1 MNILNTDYNNNI
13 DEVTNNISMDIVQRG
28 TSISNGLE
36 LATTYCSKI
45 IDPRTN
51 TTGCTGQE
59 LSILNRTINN
69 LPIYFIIAHS
79 NIDLNFKRQNNQLVL
94 KNSPKLFKTLDIY
107 SDLSE
112 SKFIVN
118 TTTAGGW
125 GLLDE
130 KSSCIPVGHLLKT
143 DSLALHNYFFNPDI
157 NCEERIT
164 IWSTKE
170 TDRGR
175 DLEKP
180 DFRYPPLFNIP
191 GSKYIDK
198 SHQFGGNKLSG
209 GGFGIIKMSG
219 QSGTKAIDAIS
230 KWEKKH
236 PDGDESTFEDN
247 VYFLSDIGGDL
258 NEKNNN
264 GFSDKD
270 KDLYELLRN
279 NWTIDTYV
287 DDESEDGL
295 VDMGASN
302 VTLSNIISTGG
313 PGIYVSLSCSEYFVD
328 FPDKRLIDYNPNSPD
343 IILTSSIDQAFQTVG
358 AINREQW
365 DIFTKGIKY
374 AVKRSRGVADDAP
387 SATTLLADER
397 SDSLTIGPVGVEN
410 RKRTYDKPAAIAQL
424 RNIESKK
431 KRLFGGR
438 RKTRRRKKKTV
449 HNRKKKRKNTRKRKT
464 RKTNKK

>member
-1 MNILNTDYNNNI
+1 MSILNTDYNNNVKK
-13 DEVTNNISMDIVQRG
+13 VTDNIAMDIIQRG

-36 LATTYCSKI
+36 LANTYCSKI

-51 TTGCTGQE
+51 ITGCTGQE
-59 LSILNRTINN
+59 LSLLNRTINE

-79 NIDLNFKRQNNQLVL
+79 NIDLNFKKQNKQLVL
-94 KNSPKLFKTLDIY
+94 KNSPKLFKTLDNFNN
-107 SDLSE
+107 LSE

-130 KSSCIPVGHLLKT
+130 KTSCVPVGHLLKT
-143 DSLALHNYFFNPDI
+143 DGLALHNYFFNPDI

-164 IWSTKE
+164 IWSTKD

-180 DFRYPPLFNIP
+180 DSRYPPLFNIP

-198 SHQFGGNKLSG
+198 PHQFGGSRLSG
-209 GGFGIIKMSG
+209 GGFGIVKMSS

-230 KWEKKH
+230 KWEKNH
-236 PDGDESTFEDN
+236 LDVNESVFEDN
-247 VYFLSDIGGDL
+247 IYFLSDVGGDL
-258 NEKNNN
+258 GEENNN
-264 GFSDKD
+264 GFTDKD
-270 KDLYELLRN
+270 RDLYELLRN
-279 NWTIDTYV
+279 NWTIDRYI
-287 DDESEDGL
+287 DNESEDGV

-302 VTLSNIISTGG
+302 VTLGNIIDTGG
-313 PGIYVSLSCSEYFVD
+313 PGIYVSLSCSEYFVE
-328 FPDKRLIDYNPNSPD
+328 FPDKRIIDYNPNSPD
-343 IILTSSIDQAFQTVG
+343 LILTSNIDQAFQTVG

-365 DIFTKGIKY
+365 DIFTKSIKY
-374 AVKRSRGVADDAP
+374 AIKRSRGESDYAP

-397 SDSLTIGPVGVEN
+397 TDSTTLGPVGVEN
-410 RKRTYDKPAAIAQL
+410 RKRTYGKPAATAQL
-424 RNIESKK
+424 RSLDSKK
-431 KRLFGGR
+431 RKTVGGK

-449 HNRKKKRKNTRKRKT
+449 YKRNKKRKNTRKRRKHT
-464 RKTNKK
+464 RRK